1 VEKRHRK
8 ALAIPAQAGSVRRRR
23 DHRAMLTLAFTLKTH
38 TGIRLA
44 EVGEA
49 VGAIGGLAFLVGGLM
64 PFGRRAG
71 EILGG
76 LALAI
81 AFVCLVIATR
91 WGHFH

>member
-1 VEKRHRK
+1 
-8 ALAIPAQAGSVRRRR
+8 
-23 DHRAMLTLAFTLKTH
+23 MLTLAITIKAH

-49 VGAIGGLAFLVGGLM
+49 LGAIGGLALLVGGLT

-71 EILGG
+71 AVLGG
-76 LALAI
+76 LAVA
-81 AFVCLVIATR
+81 AGFVCLVIATR

>member
-1 VEKRHRK
+1 MGGMTFL
-8 ALAIPAQAGSVRRRR
+8 ALVI
-23 DHRAMLTLAFTLKTH
+23 KTH

-49 VGAIGGLAFLVGGLM
+49 LGAIGGLALLLGAIT

-71 EILGG
+71 QGVGG
-76 LALAI
+76 LALAVG
-81 AFVCLVIATR
+81 FVLLIVATR